1 LVKGIGNDL
10 VEIAR
15 IDRSLSR
22 HGERFA
28 QKILSDKELALFQK
42 SRRAANFL
50 AKRFAAKEAVSK
62 ALGTG
67 IAQGVTWHD
76 IEIWHQEGGQPCINL
91 YGAAHQRLSDIG
103 AKDVHIS
110 ITDEAGLVSAFSIIS

>member
-1 LVKGIGNDL
+1 MVKGIGNDL

-15 IDRSLSR
+15 VERSLSR

-28 QKILSDKELALFQK
+28 QKILSDQEMLLFQK
-42 SRRAANFL
+42 SSRAENFL

-67 IAQGVTWHD
+67 IAQGVSWHD
-76 IEIWHQEGGQPCINL
+76 IEVWHQESGQPCINL
-91 YGAAHQRLSDIG
+91 YRGARQRLIDMG
-103 AKDVHIS
+103 GQAVHIS
-110 ITDEAGLVSAFSIIS
+110 ITDEAGLVSAFSVIS